1 MWITDHNKKLDLR
14 RYRIVFLIAVIVSPL
29 ISYKWKCWNPYLTS
43 SLGMGWFISLLFLA
57 CLLGSFVSGK
67 FRNNIIY
74 SVYMLLLISTL
85 SALYFA
91 YVNKFHIEYT
101 VVLLLTTYCVTIIL
115 NKPVLIAF
123 YYLLISALL
132 VIAINISIETYI
144 KKESLIIIFM
154 TIFAI
159 HFLNVWLRS
168 TEQLKIQN
176 SEEKYRLLVTQMKQG
191 LAVHEVICDE
201 QGKVIDYRFLDIN
214 ESFEAMTGLKK
225 ETIIGKTVLEILPET
240 ENYWIEKYAHVATTG
255 QPIQY
260 ENYSKEL
267 GKYYESVAYSPR
279 PQQFAVII
287 TDISERKRLEK
298 QMFDEK
304 ERFKTTLVSVG
315 DGVIS
320 TDKHGNIEL
329 LNKVAEQLTGWAQ
342 ADAFGRKMEDVFNI
356 IDEFTREKVKNPV
369 PVQTIFDSGKP
380 FEFAND
386 RILISKEGIE
396 RPIKESAAPIMDVDG
411 NINGVVL
418 VFRDFTEEKE
428 KQIRIEHLSYH
439 DQLTGLY
446 NRRFYEEE
454 LKRLDTQRNLP
465 VSVIMGDVNGLKL
478 VNDAF
483 GHDKGDELL
492 KKAAEAIRSAC
503 RAEDIVARWGGDEF
517 VILLPKT
524 GAKEAEEIVN
534 RIKEYYSDQYVNA
547 IRVSIAFGW
556 DTKNISEESILKV
569 FKNAEDYMYKHK
581 IIENQGMK
589 NSIISTIIHTL
600 HEKNP
605 REEKHSQR
613 VSDLCQLIGKTIG
626 LSETEVSRLK
636 AVGLLHDIG
645 KIAIEDVILNKLGK
659 LTDLEKNQIERHP
672 DIGFRILNSAHDMLD
687 IADGILAHH
696 ERWDGR
702 GYPKGLIGEE
712 IPRMARVI
720 ALADSYDAMTSERPY
735 RKALSKKEVLEE
747 IQENAGTQFDPDIAR
762 LFIEKVL
769 CIGI

>member
-1 MWITDHNKKLDLR
+1 
-14 RYRIVFLIAVIVSPL
+14 
-29 ISYKWKCWNPYLTS
+29 
-43 SLGMGWFISLLFLA
+43 
-57 CLLGSFVSGK
+57 
-67 FRNNIIY
+67 
-74 SVYMLLLISTL
+74 
-85 SALYFA
+85 
-91 YVNKFHIEYT
+91 
-101 VVLLLTTYCVTIIL
+101 
-115 NKPVLIAF
+115 
-123 YYLLISALL
+123 
-132 VIAINISIETYI
+132 
-144 KKESLIIIFM
+144 M